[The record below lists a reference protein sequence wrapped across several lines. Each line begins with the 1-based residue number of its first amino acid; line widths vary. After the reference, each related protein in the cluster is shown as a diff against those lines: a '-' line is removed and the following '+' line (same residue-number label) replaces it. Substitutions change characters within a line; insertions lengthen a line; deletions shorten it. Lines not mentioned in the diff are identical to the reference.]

1 MINQEDVKKIAK
13 LSYLEMGE
21 DELKKFVEDFSS
33 ILDYVNKL
41 DEIDV
46 SKIEETS
53 NMSATKNVFREDKER
68 VFDNADLLSLLPHQR
83 DNYLEVKKILYN
95 EDN

>member
-1 MINQEDVKKIAK
+1 MINEEDVKKIAK
-13 LSYLEMGE
+13 LSYLEIGE
-21 DELKKFVEDFSS
+21 EELKKFVEDFSS

-41 DEIDV
+41 GEIDV

-53 NMSATKNVFREDKER
+53 NMSAAKNVFREDKER
-68 VFDNADLLSLLPHQR
+68 IFDNTDLLNLLPRRR

>member
-1 MINQEDVKKIAK
+1 MNEEDVKKIAK

-21 DELKKFVEDFSS
+21 EELKKFVEDFSS

-53 NMSATKNVFREDKER
+53 NMSTTKNVFREDKER
-68 VFDNADLLSLLPHQR
+68 VFGNTDLLNLLPRRR